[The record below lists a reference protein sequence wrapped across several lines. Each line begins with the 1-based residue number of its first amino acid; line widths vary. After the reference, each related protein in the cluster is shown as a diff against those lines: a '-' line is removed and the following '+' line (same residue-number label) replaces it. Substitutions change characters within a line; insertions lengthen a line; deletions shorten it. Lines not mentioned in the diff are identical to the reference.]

1 MSRKT
6 RNPTSSEKSLANNN
20 SKVKKLLKTAV
31 QILVTVIALSLV
43 LQKTDIGEIGRIIQ
57 GANIWYLLA
66 SLLFFN
72 ISKVFNA
79 VRLSRFFK
87 AVGLELSWVYNLKLY
102 YLGMF
107 YNLFL
112 PGGIG
117 GDGYKIFVLKKNHE
131 IKTINVFH
139 AVFWDRICGIFAL
152 VFLSLILL
160 IPSSFAVALPST
172 LPYALGRHHSHLP
185 CSLSSEQVCI
195 PAVSADIRNHCMGI
209 DSGSGH
215 TGYFRLVHSSG
226 HLPLECRS

>member
-66 SLLFFN
+66 SLLFSN

-117 GDGYKIFVLKKNHE
+117 GDGYKIFVLKKTM
-131 IKTINVFH
+131 KSKQSMYSMPFS
-139 AVFWDRICGIFAL
+139 GIESAEFSP
-152 VFLSLILL
+152 LSF
-160 IPSSFAVALPST
+160 S
-172 LPYALGRHHSHLP
+172 R
-185 CSLSSEQVCI
+185 LSS
-195 PAVSADIRNHCMGI
+195 
-209 DSGSGH
+209 
-215 TGYFRLVHSSG
+215 
-226 HLPLECRS
+226 